1 MFLIVILC
9 FRGPCLLV
17 LANDLPWLITP
28 KDLLE
33 LIIATDEPS
42 RPSPK
47 DLGELPIAEDVV
59 ESFMLETWMVGLH
72 FETPHKVKPS
82 HMQKI
87 IA

>member
-17 LANDLPWLITP
+17 LANDLPWLIIA

-47 DLGELPIAEDVV
+47 DLEELPNAGNVV
-59 ESFMLETWMVGLH
+59 ELFILETWVLLAKM
-72 FETPHKVKPS
+72 S
-82 HMQKI
+82 
-87 IA
+87 